1 MVTETL
7 SDLRAIFLITNF
19 LKALKALGGCWY
31 MAGSQLSAEA
41 CVAHGHVGSAGRWE
55 TGNG

>member
-19 LKALKALGGCWY
+19 ALKALGGCWY
-31 MAGSQLSAEA
+31 TAGSQLSAEA
-41 CVAHGHVGSAGRWE
+41 CVARGHVGSVGRWE